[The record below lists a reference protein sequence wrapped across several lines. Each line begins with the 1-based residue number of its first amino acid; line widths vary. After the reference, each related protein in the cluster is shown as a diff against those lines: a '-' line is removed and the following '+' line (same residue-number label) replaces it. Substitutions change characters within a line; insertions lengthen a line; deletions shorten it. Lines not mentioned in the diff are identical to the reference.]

1 MHYTILLMLK
11 WRQRN
16 AIKGEQM
23 QNYNN
28 NQSQPNNSNNYYHD
42 PLDESADIDAQHT
55 ENDGQMLAAP
65 EPQRDEPP
73 MLNQD
78 VNQQAP
84 QGEAGQ
90 MEAPAD
96 NAELEAYLE
105 ATKKLLAFT
114 RKERNNLIVKID
126 EEEDRITAIR
136 NKRRAGATDTEMIDY
151 SALSDMRKRLDQK
164 NNLIN
169 ALVSILGT
177 IG

>member
-1 MHYTILLMLK
+1 METK
-11 WRQRN
+11 KRN
-16 AIKGEQM
+16 KGEQM

-28 NQSQPNNSNNYYHD
+28 NNQPQPNNSNGYYHD
-42 PLDESADIDAQHT
+42 PLDDSSDIDAGRT

-65 EPQRDEPP
+65 EPSRDEPP

-78 VNQQAP
+78 VEQQAP
-84 QGEAGQ
+84 QAPEGENAP

-96 NAELEAYLE
+96 DAELKAYLE
-105 ATKKLLAFT
+105 ATRKLLTFT
-114 RKERNNLIVKID
+114 RKERNNLIVRID
-126 EEEDRITAIR
+126 EEEDRITSIR
-136 NKRRAGATDTEMIDY
+136 NKRRAGVADTEMIDY

-164 NNLIN
+164 NNLIS